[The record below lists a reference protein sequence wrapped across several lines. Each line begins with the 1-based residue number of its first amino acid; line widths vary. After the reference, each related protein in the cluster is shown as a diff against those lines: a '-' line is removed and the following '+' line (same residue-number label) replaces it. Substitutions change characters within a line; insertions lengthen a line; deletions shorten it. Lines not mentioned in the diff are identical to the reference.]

1 MDHLNQRSNPFRNN
15 IHGGFHHAKNN
26 LAITSNVY
34 LQTLGDQLLIK
45 ATDGKV
51 GFSTSITVDVQEEGK
66 ALVLQEKLLEILRVL
81 PDGDINFSI
90 NDGYFTIVPIGHGID
105 FKIRMIEADQFP
117 ALETVEND
125 RFFSIAQSS
134 FLDMSEQVIFAVSDD
149 TSRYFL
155 CGIYIE
161 RSEGG
166 ITMVATDGRR
176 LSIVERVFEER
187 LPSFAPIIVLPKFFY
202 ILRKIGT
209 GEGRSSLQSPNPSSL
224 ARIGGRT
231 FYINLISGTVSELPP
246 GHSRAAKL
254 SMHDEDSRHGRCI
267 AAEWRS
273 LSSRKRN
280 GSSWISVR
288 RRPVDE

>member
-1 MDHLNQRSNPFRNN
+1 MKFISTKEAILSEIIYTVDFTTQ
-15 IHGGFHHAKNN
+15 KNS

-81 PDGDINFSI
+81 PDGDINFSMK
-90 NDGYFTIVPIGHGID
+90 DGFFTIVPVGHGID

-117 ALETVEND
+117 ALETVDND

-134 FLDMSEQVIFAVSDD
+134 FLEMSEQVIFAVSDD

-155 CGIYIE
+155 CGVYLE

-176 LSIVERVFEER
+176 LSIVERVFEEK
-187 LPSFAPIIVLPKFFY
+187 LPSFAPIIVLPKFF
-202 ILRKIGT
+202 RSF
-209 GEGRSSLQSPNPSSL
+209 ERSAPVRGRSSLQSPSRFSL
-224 ARIGGRT
+224 PELEDGRS
-231 FYINLISGTVSELPP
+231 IS
-246 GHSRAAKL
+246 R
-254 SMHDEDSRHGRCI
+254 
-267 AAEWRS
+267 
-273 LSSRKRN
+273 
-280 GSSWISVR
+280 
-288 RRPVDE
+288 